1 MQAQAELVSDLVF
14 VGGGHAHALALRML
28 AMDPIAGLRITLISP
43 ASHTP
48 YSGMLLEESAF
59 GVWFRGETD

>member
-1 MQAQAELVSDLVF
+1 MKPAIELQRDLVF

-28 AMDPIAGLRITLISP
+28 AMRPVRGLRISLISP

-48 YSGMLLEESAF
+48 YSGMLPALKHVMRYF
-59 GVWFRGETD
+59 L